1 MDASALP
8 SHTRGRLFGR
18 NVLEALFRAAPDE
31 DLFLGELL
39 IGVDE
44 ATGRRYL
51 FRVVNVSYGT
61 EHREPGWAERVAGTL
76 LADDARGESGTH
88 TLHEQARRTYRLAE
102 CRCLGYLAP
111 PPAGGSA
118 PAASAGGSAP
128 AGLERA
134 GSGPGRTGAGG
145 TGRPAPVFRKP
156 KSLPTQFSRV
166 VSPTPEDFEFLAQ
179 RMGDV
184 PIGRLRSGETVVDFT
199 VGIPGPSL
207 ASHIGV
213 FATTGMGKSNLLQ
226 VLAAGVMA
234 SNGRYGLLIF
244 DPHGEH
250 RHALS
255 RHPWAPVAL
264 RTYADRPLPNTTTLR
279 VSLAELSVDDLRT
292 AYEWSRPQEEA
303 LHELERHY
311 SASLPTAIPTDSR
324 RDLRRTDDLRTDR
337 GIDDVRTDLGIDAV
351 GTDEVGALAQ
361 EEAWDEEPGDR
372 RGRAGGRSGGR
383 ERAGG
388 ERAGGRSGSGERAGG
403 RSQRATAAG
412 LAWMADF
419 ARIEDLAAF
428 RDVELSSRVAL
439 NTLQVVQ
446 RRARRIVDL
455 PCISPDPAVSVG
467 RRVLDELAEGK
478 VVLVDVSGLGSTE
491 EVLVA
496 SYLTRRVLEEW
507 QEAFLQGQERRRQ
520 LPVVAVAL
528 EEAQRV
534 LSASKD
540 RETNV
545 FPRVAR
551 EGRKF
556 GVGLLAVSQQPKLL
570 DDELLSQ
577 FNTFV
582 VLGLAD
588 ERDRNIL
595 RSSAKQDLSA
605 LGPEIQTLMPGEC
618 LLANLTAPFAVP
630 AAVYLYDEVLRTAP
644 AAPAARAE
652 AAPNVSA
659 LVD

>member
-1 MDASALP
+1 MTAGLP
-8 SHTRGRLFGR
+8 THTRGRLFGR
-18 NVLEALFRAAPDE
+18 NVLEVLFRAAPEE

-39 IGVDE
+39 VGEDE

-51 FRVVNVSYGT
+51 FRVVDVSYGT

-76 LADDARGESGTH
+76 LADDARGESGAH

-102 CRCLGYLAP
+102 CRCVGYLAP
-111 PPAGGSA
+111 PVT
-118 PAASAGGSAP
+118 
-128 AGLERA
+128 
-134 GSGPGRTGAGG
+134 PGATRT
-145 TGRPAPVFRKP
+145 VFRKP

-166 VSPTPEDFEFLAQ
+166 VSPTPEDFAFLSE
-179 RMGDV
+179 RMGDLPV
-184 PIGRLRSGETVVDFT
+184 GHLRSGETVVEFP
-199 VGIPGPSL
+199 VGIPGRTL
-207 ASHIGV
+207 ASHVGI

-234 SNGRYGLLIF
+234 ANGRYGLLVI

-250 RHALS
+250 RNALA
-255 RHPWAPVAL
+255 RHPWAAEAL
-264 RTYADRPLPNTTTLR
+264 RTYSDRRLPNTSTLR
-279 VSLAELSVDDLRT
+279 ISLAELSVDDLRT

-311 SASLPTAIPTDSR
+311 SATLPRRAPATAEDNGAPAGAPAGPSR
-324 RDLRRTDDLRTDR
+324 R
-337 GIDDVRTDLGIDAV
+337 
-351 GTDEVGALAQ
+351 E
-361 EEAWDEEPGDR
+361 
-372 RGRAGGRSGGR
+372 
-383 ERAGG
+383 
-388 ERAGGRSGSGERAGG
+388 
-403 RSQRATAAG
+403 G
-412 LAWMADF
+412 LAWLAEF
-419 ARIEDLAAF
+419 ARLEDLAGF
-428 RDVELSSRVAL
+428 RDVELSARVAL
-439 NTLQVVQ
+439 NTLQVVH

-455 PCISPDPAVSVG
+455 PCISTDPAVSVG
-467 RRVLDELAEGK
+467 RRVLDELLQGK
-478 VVLVDVSGLGSTE
+478 VVLVDVSGLGGTE

-507 QEAFLQGQERRRQ
+507 QGAFLSDPERHRQ

-534 LSASKD
+534 LSANKD
-540 RETNV
+540 RESNV

-556 GVGLLAVSQQPKLL
+556 GVGLLAVTQQPKLL

-577 FNTFV
+577 FNTFF

-588 ERDRNIL
+588 EKDRNIL

-605 LGPEIQTLMPGEC
+605 LGPEIQALMPGEC
-618 LLANLTAPFAVP
+618 LLVNLEAPFAVP
-630 AAVYLYDEVLRTAP
+630 ALVHLYDEVLRSAP
-644 AAPAARAE
+644 PAPVARAV
-652 AAPNVSA
+652 APPNVSA